1 MRSNTTEYYLSGKTV
16 FIIDIVRQLC
26 KSDIVHYHHRAI
38 ASGYIH
44 GGEGE
49 IDLYNGRFGKGIIVK
64 YNHPLSHRY
73 CFIEYYLTDSMDK
86 MRSQLLIYYRDSLDK

>member
-1 MRSNTTEYYLSGKTV
+1 MISNTTEYYLSGKTV
-16 FIIDIVRQLC
+16 FIMDIVRKLC
-26 KSDIVHYHHRAI
+26 ESDIVHYHHRAI
-38 ASGYIH
+38 ACGYIH
-44 GGEGE
+44 VGECE

-86 MRSQLLIYYRDSLDK
+86 LRSYLLMNYLDGLDK